1 MGYSTR
7 IILISCII
15 RSYLSMCPEDIV
27 GNDKCRESPGTK
39 YHCQYDADTDT
50 TTNTCAPEVNCS
62 AGKYAAINSIEKQ
75 VTCMP
80 CSPEMFQ
87 SHAKLSTAFTQ
98 PNCDER
104 KTPCGEGELEC
115 GAASPSQNF
124 KCRCDNSLGWRP
136 NPLVGCD
143 CFLKGTSL
151 CVCQETTCEPGEELA
166 SNFTCVPV
174 STTDMTFPPCVSGI
188 CTVAPIILGVLLV
201 IAIVVIIALV
211 ILLKRRENK
220 LKVVTSGEDGYPC
233 GSKEAEAPSAEKGG
247 ILYNKIKTVFIE
259 NVDPKPLLLRLDFGS
274 YSDERLRDYIN
285 RNGREDGAAELLQTV
300 KRQFPNKWFEMLT
313 KALRHCDISLSHV
326 ADDMDKIRDKL
337 SKETVELQSSGEQ
350 VPDSESG
357 PHEKLPLVPT
367 APPGQ
372 EASAV

>member
-27 GNDKCRESPGTK
+27 GNDKCRDSPGTK
-39 YHCQYDADTDT
+39 YHCQYHPDTDT
-50 TTNTCAPEVNCS
+50 TTDTCAPEVNCS
-62 AGKYAAINSIEKQ
+62 AGTYAAINSIEKR

-104 KTPCGEGELEC
+104 ITPCGKGELQC
-115 GAASPSQNF
+115 GAASPSQNY

-136 NPLVGCD
+136 NPLKGCD
-143 CFLKGTSL
+143 CFLKDAPL
-151 CVCQETTCEPGEELA
+151 CVCQETPCGPGEVLA

-174 STTDMTFPPCVSGI
+174 STTVGTFPPCVSGI
-188 CTVAPIILGVLLV
+188 NPKPVITSKPGSTVAPIILGVLLG
-201 IAIVVIIALV
+201 IAMLVIIALV
-211 ILLKRRENK
+211 ILL
-220 LKVVTSGEDGYPC
+220 V
-233 GSKEAEAPSAEKGG
+233 AEAPSAEKRGKQ
-247 ILYNKIKTVFIE
+247 LYNKIKTVFIE
-259 NVDPKPLLLRLDFGS
+259 SVDPKPLLLRIDFGS
-274 YSDERLRDYIN
+274 YNDERLRGNID
-285 RNGREDGAAELLQTV
+285 RHGREDGAAELLQTV
-300 KRQFPNKWFEMLT
+300 ERQFPTDWFEMLT
-313 KALRHCDISLSHV
+313 KALRHPDIGLSHT
-326 ADDMDKIRDKL
+326 ADEMDEIRDKL

-350 VPDSESG
+350 VPASESR
-357 PHEKLPLVPT
+357 PLEKEPLVPT

-372 EASAV
+372 ETSAV